1 MYTSYYMTF
10 SCPRLPKLTPQ
21 QRLKICIVGQFILL
35 IAVLIPTVLLA
46 TPDSPYY
53 RYGPNEDLTIIS
65 VKINTGTKYAILL
78 IYVFIFR
85 VCKAFVQELGMPVLG
100 FNIYD
105 PNRKKI
111 IGFTRME
118 LQVQA
123 NIMYTLNAIRW
134 ALEIQLA
141 IVQIDIAIISAVFQE
156 IASIPTIYILLK
168 DKEFETVD
176 EKRERLL
183 KFTEMY
189 NKARNGSYFQL

>member
-1 MYTSYYMTF
+1 MN
-10 SCPRLPKLTPQ
+10 LEKEKKEKKVKLTPQ
-21 QRLKICIVGQFILL
+21 QRLKICIAGQFMLL
-35 IAVLIPTVLLA
+35 IGIIIPTVLLA
-46 TPDSPYY
+46 NKGSSYY
-53 RYGPNEDLTIIS
+53 RFGPNDELIIIS
-65 VKINTGTKYAILL
+65 IKINTGFKYAILL
-78 IYVFIFR
+78 VYVFIFR

-156 IASIPTIYILLK
+156 IASIPTIYLLLK
-168 DKEFETVD
+168 DKEFESEK

-189 NKARNGSYFQL
+189 IKAKDATYFQL